1 MPDSARQKPY
11 TAIIL
16 AGERGPGDPLAMHAS
31 ACCKAMVEI
40 DGTPM
45 ILRVLAA
52 LESAVGVGRC
62 LLSGPGH
69 EKLASGSPLGRLIE
83 TKSVDWCE
91 PESTPSTSAYSAMQR
106 VPADLPVLVT
116 TADHPLLTA
125 EIVDD
130 FCARSLARGVDVTVG
145 LAPYSLVKAAYPDM
159 KKTVLRFRDG
169 DFCGCN
175 LFAFLTAEGRRMA
188 DYWRRVETQRKNP
201 VRIIRILGWGA
212 VIRYLMGR
220 LTLQNALESL
230 SRRLHLRLGAVI
242 LPYAEAAIDIDSIAD
257 HAIVQ
262 KKLSQQAKPQ
272 EDHGNTRN
280 VKSEE

>member
-1 MPDSARQKPY
+1 MPDTARQKPY

-16 AGERGPGDPLAMHAS
+16 AGERGPGDPLVEHAS

-45 ILRVLAA
+45 IFRVLAA
-52 LESAVGVGRC
+52 LENAVHVDRC
-62 LLSGPGH
+62 ILSGPGH
-69 EKLASGSPLGRLIE
+69 EKMAVGSPLSRMIE
-83 TKSVDWCE
+83 TGSVDWCE
-91 PESTPSTSAYSAMQR
+91 PRATPSTSAYSAMQS

-125 EIVDD
+125 EIVDH
-130 FCARSLARGVDVTVG
+130 FCTDSVTRDVDATVG
-145 LAPYSLVKAAYPDM
+145 LAPYGLVKAAYPDM

-169 DFCGCN
+169 DYCGCN
-175 LFAFLTAEGRRMA
+175 LFAFLTAEGRHMA

-212 VIRYLMGR
+212 VIRYLLGR

-230 SRRLHLRLGAVI
+230 SRRLHLKLGAVI
-242 LPYAEAAIDIDSIAD
+242 LPFAEAAVDIDSIAD
-257 HAIVQ
+257 HDIVQ
-262 KKLSQQAKPQ
+262 KKLSQQAKSRGGH
-272 EDHGNTRN
+272 ETSG
-280 VKSEE
+280 K

>member
-1 MPDSARQKPY
+1 MPDTARQTPF

-16 AGERGPGDPLAMHAS
+16 AGERGPGDPLVEHAS

-52 LESAVGVGRC
+52 LDDAVHVGHC

-69 EKLASGSPLGRLIE
+69 DKMAAESPVVRLIE
-83 TKSVDWCE
+83 AGTVDWCE
-91 PESTPSTSAYSAMQR
+91 PQPTPSTSAYHAMQR
-106 VPADLPVLVT
+106 VPATTPVLVT
-116 TADHPLLTA
+116 TADHPLLSA
-125 EIVDD
+125 EIVDH
-130 FCARSLARGVDVTVG
+130 FCGQSLARGADVTVG
-145 LAPYSLVKAAYPDM
+145 LAPYGLVKAAFPDM

-169 DFCGCN
+169 DYCGCN

-201 VRIIRILGWGA
+201 VGVIRILGWAA
-212 VIRYLMGR
+212 VIRYLLGR
-220 LTLQNALESL
+220 LTLPSALDSL
-230 SRRLHLRLGAVI
+230 SRRLHLNLGAVI
-242 LPYAEAAIDIDSIAD
+242 LPYAEAAVDIDSIAD

-262 KKLSQQAKPQ
+262 KKLSRQARP
-272 EDHGNTRN
+272 
-280 VKSEE
+280 

>member
-1 MPDSARQKPY
+1 MPDSDRQKTY

-16 AGERGPGDPLAMHAS
+16 AGERGPGDPLVEHAS

-52 LESAVGVGRC
+52 LESAKQVGQC
-62 LLSGPGH
+62 ILSGPGH
-69 EKLASGSPLGRLIE
+69 EKMATGSPINRLVE
-83 TKSVDWCE
+83 TGSVDWCE
-91 PESTPSTSAYSAMQR
+91 PRATPSTSAYSAMQR
-106 VPADLPVLVT
+106 IPADIPVLVT

-125 EIVDD
+125 EIVDH
-130 FCARSLARGVDVTVG
+130 FCNHSAARGVDVTVG
-145 LAPYSLVKAAYPDM
+145 LAPYGLVKVAYPDM

-169 DFCGCN
+169 DYCGCN

-201 VRIIRILGWGA
+201 VRIIRVLGWWA
-212 VIRYLMGR
+212 VIRYLLGR

-230 SRRLHLRLGAVI
+230 SRRLHLKLSAVI
-242 LPYAEAAIDIDSIAD
+242 LPYAEAAVDIDSIAD
-257 HAIVQ
+257 HDIVQ
-262 KKLSQQAKPQ
+262 KKLSGRQNPRMAMKHP
-272 EDHGNTRN
+272 GS
-280 VKSEE
+280 KK